1 MEKNKL
7 EELLFCAINASIGA
21 GYEIMKIYESNFEVE
36 FKEDDSPLTLA
47 DKKSHDTICSA
58 LALFEI
64 PFLSEEG
71 ITISY
76 DERKDWEYLWIVDPL
91 DGTKEFIKKNGEFT
105 VNIALIKNNI
115 PYIGI
120 VYCPTFKTLYWNDP
134 KTGSYK
140 KHINNIVKLKKRE
153 EINFKDP
160 NLRVVTSRSHMNE
173 ETEGFLTKLNKPQI
187 VPVGSSLKI
196 LFLAENNADIYPR
209 YGPTME
215 WDTAAAHAIANGSNV
230 KLFKSNDKSEIS
242 YNKKNL
248 LNPFFLAYPKD

>member
-1 MEKNKL
+1 MNHNDMIKV
-7 EELLFCAINASIGA
+7 ASEAALMA
-21 GYEIMKIYESNFEVE
+21 GEEIMKIYNDSE
-36 FKEDDSPLTLA
+36 FIDFKKKKDNSPLTKA
-47 DKKSHDTICSA
+47 DRASHNIISKILKNTKI
-58 LALFEI
+58 EI
-64 PFLSEEG
+64 ISEEKK
-71 ITISY
+71 IAEF
-76 DERKDWEYLWIVDPL
+76 DKRKKWKYYWLVDPL

-140 KHINNIVKLKKRE
+140 KHINNVIKLKKRE

>member
-1 MEKNKL
+1 MNHNDMIK
-7 EELLFCAINASIGA
+7 IASEAALMA
-21 GYEIMKIYESNFEVE
+21 GEEIMKIYNDSE
-36 FKEDDSPLTLA
+36 FIDFKKKKDNSPLTKA
-47 DKKSHDTICSA
+47 DRASHKIISKILKNTKI
-58 LALFEI
+58 EI
-64 PFLSEEG
+64 ISEEKK
-71 ITISY
+71 IA
-76 DERKDWEYLWIVDPL
+76 EFNKRKKWKYYWLVDPL

-105 VNIALIKNNI
+105 VNIALVKNNI

-173 ETEGFLTKLNKPQI
+173 ETESFLTKLNKPQI

>member
-1 MEKNKL
+1 MNHNDMIK
-7 EELLFCAINASIGA
+7 IASEAALMA
-21 GYEIMKIYESNFEVE
+21 GEEIMKIYNDSE
-36 FKEDDSPLTLA
+36 FIDFKKKKDNSPLTKA
-47 DKKSHDTICSA
+47 DRASHNIISKILKNTKI
-58 LALFEI
+58 EI
-64 PFLSEEG
+64 ISEEKK
-71 ITISY
+71 IA
-76 DERKDWEYLWIVDPL
+76 EFNKRKKWKYYWLVDPL

-140 KHINNIVKLKKRE
+140 KHINNVIKLKKRE

-160 NLRVVTSRSHMNE
+160 NLRVVTSRSHMNK
-173 ETEGFLTKLNKPQI
+173 ETEDFLTKLNKPQI

>member
-1 MEKNKL
+1 MNHNDMIK
-7 EELLFCAINASIGA
+7 IASEAALMA
-21 GYEIMKIYESNFEVE
+21 GEEIMKIYNDSE
-36 FKEDDSPLTLA
+36 FIDFKKKKDNSPLTKA
-47 DKKSHDTICSA
+47 DRASHNIISKILKNTKI
-58 LALFEI
+58 EI
-64 PFLSEEG
+64 ISEEKK
-71 ITISY
+71 IAEF
-76 DERKDWEYLWIVDPL
+76 DKRKKWKYYWLVDPL

-140 KHINNIVKLKKRE
+140 KHINNVIKLKKRE

-160 NLRVVTSRSHMNE
+160 NLRVVTSRSHMNK
-173 ETEGFLTKLNKPQI
+173 ETEDFLTKLNKPQI

-230 KLFKSNDKSEIS
+230 KLFKSNNKSEIS

>member
-1 MEKNKL
+1 MNHNDMIK
-7 EELLFCAINASIGA
+7 IASEAALMA
-21 GYEIMKIYESNFEVE
+21 GEEIMKIYKDPE
-36 FKEDDSPLTLA
+36 FIDFKKKKDNSPLTKA
-47 DKKSHDTICSA
+47 DRASHNIISKILKNTKI
-58 LALFEI
+58 EI
-64 PFLSEEG
+64 ISEEKK
-71 ITISY
+71 IAEF
-76 DERKDWEYLWIVDPL
+76 DKRKKWKYYWLVDPL

-140 KHINNIVKLKKRE
+140 KHINNVIKLKKRE

>member
-1 MEKNKL
+1 MNHNDMIK
-7 EELLFCAINASIGA
+7 IASEAALMA
-21 GYEIMKIYESNFEVE
+21 GEEIMKIYNDSE
-36 FKEDDSPLTLA
+36 FIDFKKKKDNSPLTKA
-47 DKKSHDTICSA
+47 DRASHKIISKILKNTKI
-58 LALFEI
+58 EI
-64 PFLSEEG
+64 ISEEKK
-71 ITISY
+71 ITEF
-76 DERKDWEYLWIVDPL
+76 DKRKKWKYYWLVDPL

-105 VNIALIKNNI
+105 VNIALVKNNI

-140 KHINNIVKLKKRE
+140 KHINNVIKLKKRE

>member
-1 MEKNKL
+1 MNHNDMIK
-7 EELLFCAINASIGA
+7 IASEAALMA
-21 GYEIMKIYESNFEVE
+21 GEEIMKIYNDSE
-36 FKEDDSPLTLA
+36 FIDFKKKKDNSPLTKA
-47 DKKSHDTICSA
+47 DRASHNIISKILKNTKI
-58 LALFEI
+58 EI
-64 PFLSEEG
+64 ISEEKK
-71 ITISY
+71 ITEF
-76 DERKDWEYLWIVDPL
+76 DKRKKWKYYWLVDPL

-140 KHINNIVKLKKRE
+140 KHINNVIKLKKRE

>member
-1 MEKNKL
+1 MNHNDMIK
-7 EELLFCAINASIGA
+7 IASEAALMA
-21 GYEIMKIYESNFEVE
+21 GEEIMKIYNDSE
-36 FKEDDSPLTLA
+36 FIDFKKKKDNSPLTKA
-47 DKKSHDTICSA
+47 DRASHNIISKILKNTKI
-58 LALFEI
+58 EI
-64 PFLSEEG
+64 ISEEKK
-71 ITISY
+71 IA
-76 DERKDWEYLWIVDPL
+76 EFNKRKKWKYYWLVDPL

-140 KHINNIVKLKKRE
+140 KHINNVIKLKKRE

>member
-1 MEKNKL
+1 MNHNDMIK
-7 EELLFCAINASIGA
+7 IASEAALMA
-21 GYEIMKIYESNFEVE
+21 GGEIMKIYNDSE
-36 FKEDDSPLTLA
+36 FIDFKKKKDNSPLTKA
-47 DKKSHDTICSA
+47 DRASHNIISKILKNTKI
-58 LALFEI
+58 EI
-64 PFLSEEG
+64 ISEEKK
-71 ITISY
+71 ITEF
-76 DERKDWEYLWIVDPL
+76 DKRKKWKYYWLVDPL

-140 KHINNIVKLKKRE
+140 KHINNVIKLKKRE

>member
-1 MEKNKL
+1 MNHNNMIK
-7 EELLFCAINASIGA
+7 IASEAALMA
-21 GYEIMKIYESNFEVE
+21 GEEIMKIYNDSE
-36 FKEDDSPLTLA
+36 FIDFKNKKDNSPLTKA
-47 DKKSHDTICSA
+47 DRASHNIISKILKNTKI
-58 LALFEI
+58 EI
-64 PFLSEEG
+64 ISEEKK
-71 ITISY
+71 IAEF
-76 DERKDWEYLWIVDPL
+76 DKRKKWKYYWLVDPL

-105 VNIALIKNNI
+105 VNIALVKNNI

-173 ETEGFLTKLNKPQI
+173 ETESFLTKLNKPQI

-230 KLFKSNDKSEIS
+230 KLFKSNHKSEIS

>member
-1 MEKNKL
+1 MNHNDMIK
-7 EELLFCAINASIGA
+7 IASEAALMA
-21 GYEIMKIYESNFEVE
+21 GEEIMKIYNDSE
-36 FKEDDSPLTLA
+36 FIDFKKKKDNSPLTKA
-47 DKKSHDTICSA
+47 DRASHNIISKILKNTKI
-58 LALFEI
+58 EI
-64 PFLSEEG
+64 ISEEKK
-71 ITISY
+71 IA
-76 DERKDWEYLWIVDPL
+76 EFNKRKKWKYYWLVDPL

-105 VNIALIKNNI
+105 VNIALVKNNI

-173 ETEGFLTKLNKPQI
+173 ETESFLTKLNKPQI

>member
-1 MEKNKL
+1 MNHNDMIK
-7 EELLFCAINASIGA
+7 IASEAALMA
-21 GYEIMKIYESNFEVE
+21 GEEIMKIYNDSE
-36 FKEDDSPLTLA
+36 FIDFKKKKDNSPLTKA
-47 DKKSHDTICSA
+47 DRASHNIISKILKNTKI
-58 LALFEI
+58 EI
-64 PFLSEEG
+64 ISEEKK
-71 ITISY
+71 ITEF
-76 DERKDWEYLWIVDPL
+76 DKRKKWKYYWLVDPL

-140 KHINNIVKLKKRE
+140 KHINNVIKLKKRE

-173 ETEGFLTKLNKPQI
+173 ETESFLTKLNKPQI

>member
-1 MEKNKL
+1 MNHNDMIK
-7 EELLFCAINASIGA
+7 IASEAALMA
-21 GYEIMKIYESNFEVE
+21 GEEIMKIYNDSE
-36 FKEDDSPLTLA
+36 FIDFKKKKDNSPLTKA
-47 DKKSHDTICSA
+47 DRASHNIISKILKNTKI
-58 LALFEI
+58 EI
-64 PFLSEEG
+64 ISEEKK
-71 ITISY
+71 IAEF
-76 DERKDWEYLWIVDPL
+76 DKRKKWKYYWLVDPL

-140 KHINNIVKLKKRE
+140 KHINNVIKLKKRE

-160 NLRVVTSRSHMNE
+160 NLRVVTSRSHMNK
-173 ETEGFLTKLNKPQI
+173 ETEGFLTKLNKPKI

>member
-1 MEKNKL
+1 MNHNDMIK
-7 EELLFCAINASIGA
+7 IASEAALMA
-21 GYEIMKIYESNFEVE
+21 GEEIMKIYNDSE
-36 FKEDDSPLTLA
+36 FIYFKNKKDNSPLTKA
-47 DKKSHDTICSA
+47 DRASHNIISKILKNTKI
-58 LALFEI
+58 EI
-64 PFLSEEG
+64 ISEEKK
-71 ITISY
+71 IA
-76 DERKDWEYLWIVDPL
+76 EFNKRKKWKYYWLVDPL

-105 VNIALIKNNI
+105 VNIALVKNNI

-140 KHINNIVKLKKRE
+140 KHINNVIKLKKRE

-230 KLFKSNDKSEIS
+230 KLFKSNNKSEIS
-242 YNKKNL
+242 YNKKSL

>member
-1 MEKNKL
+1 MNHNDMIK
-7 EELLFCAINASIGA
+7 IASEAALMA
-21 GYEIMKIYESNFEVE
+21 GEEIMKIYNDSE
-36 FKEDDSPLTLA
+36 FIDFKKKKDNSPLTKA
-47 DKKSHDTICSA
+47 DRASHNIISKILKNTKI
-58 LALFEI
+58 EI
-64 PFLSEEG
+64 ISEEKK
-71 ITISY
+71 IAEF
-76 DERKDWEYLWIVDPL
+76 DKRKKWKYYWLVDPL

-140 KHINNIVKLKKRE
+140 KHINNVIKLKKRE

-173 ETEGFLTKLNKPQI
+173 ETESFLTKLNKPQI

>member
-1 MEKNKL
+1 MNQNDIIK
-7 EELLFCAINASIGA
+7 IASEAALIA
-21 GYEIMKIYESNFEVE
+21 GEEIMNIYNDSE
-36 FKEDDSPLTLA
+36 FIDFKKKKDNSPLTKA
-47 DKKSHDTICSA
+47 DRASHNIITKILKKTKI
-58 LALFEI
+58 EI
-64 PFLSEEG
+64 ISEEKK
-71 ITISY
+71 ITKF
-76 DERKDWEYLWIVDPL
+76 DKRKNWEYYWLIDPL

-105 VNIALIKNNI
+105 VNIALVKNNI

-120 VYCPTFKTLYWNDP
+120 VYCPTFKTLYWNEP
-134 KTGSYK
+134 EAGSYK
-140 KHINNIVKLKKRE
+140 KHIDNIVKLKKRK

-160 NLRVVTSRSHMNE
+160 NLRIVTSRSHMNK
-173 ETEGFLTKLNKPQI
+173 ETEVFLEKLNKPQI

-196 LFLAENNADIYPR
+196 LFLAENKADIYPR

-230 KLFKSNDKSEIS
+230 KLFNTNYKSEIS

>member
-1 MEKNKL
+1 MNHNDMIK
-7 EELLFCAINASIGA
+7 IASEAALMA
-21 GYEIMKIYESNFEVE
+21 GEEIMKIYNDSE
-36 FKEDDSPLTLA
+36 FIDFKKKKDNSPLTKA
-47 DKKSHDTICSA
+47 DRASHNIISKILKNTKI
-58 LALFEI
+58 EI
-64 PFLSEEG
+64 ISEEKK
-71 ITISY
+71 IAEF
-76 DERKDWEYLWIVDPL
+76 DKRKKWKYYWLVDPL

-105 VNIALIKNNI
+105 VNIALVKNNI

-140 KHINNIVKLKKRE
+140 KHINNVIKLKKRE

>member
-1 MEKNKL
+1 MNHNDMIK
-7 EELLFCAINASIGA
+7 IASEAALMA
-21 GYEIMKIYESNFEVE
+21 GEEIMKIYNDSE
-36 FKEDDSPLTLA
+36 FIDFKKKKDNSPLTKA
-47 DKKSHDTICSA
+47 DRASHNIISKILKNTKI
-58 LALFEI
+58 EI
-64 PFLSEEG
+64 ISEEKK
-71 ITISY
+71 IAEF
-76 DERKDWEYLWIVDPL
+76 DKRKKWKYYWLVDPL

-140 KHINNIVKLKKRE
+140 KHINNVIKLKKRE

-160 NLRVVTSRSHMNE
+160 NLRVVTSRSHMNK

-230 KLFKSNDKSEIS
+230 KLFKSNNKSEIS

>member
-1 MEKNKL
+1 MNHNDMIK
-7 EELLFCAINASIGA
+7 IASEAALMA
-21 GYEIMKIYESNFEVE
+21 GDEIMKIYNDSE
-36 FKEDDSPLTLA
+36 FIDFKKKKDNSPLTKA
-47 DKKSHDTICSA
+47 DRASHNIISKILKNTKI
-58 LALFEI
+58 EI
-64 PFLSEEG
+64 ISEEKK
-71 ITISY
+71 IAEF
-76 DERKDWEYLWIVDPL
+76 DKRKKWKYYWLVDPL

-140 KHINNIVKLKKRE
+140 KHINNVIKLKKRE

>member
-1 MEKNKL
+1 MNHNDMIK
-7 EELLFCAINASIGA
+7 IASEAALMA
-21 GYEIMKIYESNFEVE
+21 GEEIMKIYNDSE
-36 FKEDDSPLTLA
+36 FIDFKKKKDNSPLTKA
-47 DKKSHDTICSA
+47 DRASHNIISKILKNTKI
-58 LALFEI
+58 EI
-64 PFLSEEG
+64 ISEEKK
-71 ITISY
+71 IIEF
-76 DERKDWEYLWIVDPL
+76 DKRKKWKYYWLVDPL

-140 KHINNIVKLKKRE
+140 KHINNVIKLKKRE

-173 ETEGFLTKLNKPQI
+173 ETESFLTKLNKPQI

-242 YNKKNL
+242 YNKKSL